1 MGGRLRRR
9 GCSWGEREVRKLSKE
24 STTRIVES
32 LPHSITQ
39 GELKCMFKT
48 LIDEFCSSFP
58 FPLGLVS
65 CSGIAFAEARGIAAC
80 Y

>member
-1 MGGRLRRR
+1 MI
-9 GCSWGEREVRKLSKE
+9 
-24 STTRIVES
+24 IVGS

-39 GELKCMFKT
+39 RELECLSKI
-48 LIDEFCSSFP
+48 LINEFCTSFP

-65 CSGIAFAEARGIAAC
+65 RSGIAFAETRGIAAC

>member
-1 MGGRLRRR
+1 M
-9 GCSWGEREVRKLSKE
+9 EIRKLSEE
-24 STTRIVES
+24 STTKIVGS

-39 GELKCMFKT
+39 GELECTFKT
-48 LIDEFCSSFP
+48 LINELCPSFP

-65 CSGIAFAEARGIAAC
+65 RSGIAFAEARGIAAC

>member
-1 MGGRLRRR
+1 MGK
-9 GCSWGEREVRKLSKE
+9 REIRKVSEE
-24 STTRIVES
+24 SITKIEGS

-39 GELKCMFKT
+39 GKLDCLFKA
-48 LIDEFCSSFP
+48 LIDEFCASFP

-65 CSGIAFAEARGIAAC
+65 CSGVAFAETGGIAAC